1 MRALLA
7 ALGMAWLL
15 LGSSA
20 AAQTAS
26 LPGRLLFVK
35 DGDLWVYQNGTA
47 FQLATGGAWSQP
59 TWSPDGASLAYVY
72 RGTNF
77 ADIFVTDERGESQRR
92 LTDSQSTILDNN
104 DWNLR
109 PAWSPDG
116 AQIAFVSDH
125 ASNLPVLWLMNAV
138 DGTGRRQI
146 GTPGLQEEAIDAIAW
161 SPDGEQLAVTAYN
174 DPGPSQVAL
183 VPLATTGRPVGR
195 VLTTTPGGALD
206 PAWSPDGAWLAYA
219 GHEGASLEVHVLKTD
234 GSGEQR
240 LTQDGFLARA
250 PVWSPDGRHLAYL
263 SSRSGYFEVWVVDL
277 HLDPTGTWTVSRPR
291 QLTQDLHVDAGSG
304 LSWGP

>member
-1 MRALLA
+1 MRVLLA
-7 ALGMAWLL
+7 ALGVALLL
-15 LGSSA
+15 LGGTA
-20 AAQTAS
+20 AAQTES

-35 DGDLWVYQNGTA
+35 DGDLWVYQHGAT
-47 FQLATGGAWSQP
+47 FQLATGGTWSQP
-59 TWSPDGASLAYVY
+59 TWSPDGANLAYVY

-109 PAWSPDG
+109 PVWSPDG
-116 AQIAFVSDH
+116 TRIAFVSDH
-125 ASNLPVLWLMNAV
+125 ASTFPVLWLMNAA

-146 GTPGLQEEAIDAIAW
+146 GTPGLQEEAVDAIAW
-161 SPDGEQLAVTAYN
+161 SPDGEQLAITLYN
-174 DPGPSQVAL
+174 EPGPSQVAL
-183 VPLATTGRPVGR
+183 VPLTTTGRPVGR

-219 GHEGASLEVHVLKTD
+219 GRDGGAVEVYVVKPD
-234 GSGEQR
+234 GSGEQP
-240 LTQDGFLARA
+240 LIHDGFLARA

-263 SSRSGYFEVWVVDL
+263 SSRSGYFEVWVIDL
-277 HLDPTGTWTVSRPR
+277 QLDAADVWTVSRPR
-291 QLTQDLHVDAGSG
+291 QLTQDVHVDAGSG